1 MTTTSRRGRHPYRGN
16 RPSVYSG
23 GVPNGLIRRA
33 QPNDVPEILAMVR
46 DLAEYEKAV
55 HEAIATEA
63 QFHEALF
70 GPQPTVFAH
79 VVEHESGELHLG
91 GFALWFLNFSTW
103 LGRNGIYLEDLY
115 VRPELRG
122 TGYGK
127 RLLATLARE
136 CLDNGFG
143 RLDWWVL
150 ADRMDPL
157 PRDRPR
163 PRRPGGP
170 HRCGRR
176 FGRPGPGLT
185 VDSQDGHSTHPRG
198 SGNRA

>member
-150 ADRMDPL
+150 DWNQSSRDFYAAHGADALTEWIPYRVTGPALADL
-157 PRDRPR
+157 AALTDAA
-163 PRRPGGP
+163 GGSDD
-170 HRCGRR
+170 
-176 FGRPGPGLT
+176 L
-185 VDSQDGHSTHPRG
+185 DL
-198 SGNRA
+198 A